1 MINKDFTQYTE
12 AFELKQLEF
21 DEPCFKF
28 YIETGEL
35 IPASYSKEG
44 TVYPSNSDLLPEWTA
59 SPTYSQAFRWFREKY
74 GLSGWI
80 NESFIGDS
88 RQGVISIKSEIGLK
102 YYQTTTKLF
111 DTYEEAE
118 LECLKELIKI
128 VKEGNK

>member
-1 MINKDFTQYTE
+1 MINKDFTQPTE
-12 AFELKQLEF
+12 AFELKQLGF

-44 TVYPSNSDLLPEWTA
+44 TIYPSNSDLLPEWTA

-128 VKEGNK
+128 VKGGNK